1 MKVLVIETR
10 LITYDYFMGELQQWE
25 VELFY
30 DNLKYANRPEW
41 EQTRLLMY
49 ILAQTNSKKK
59 LKITDLM
66 KFPWDSE
73 GEDVETIE
81 DTKENRDKLRERA
94 KQFEKFLQNKKDS
107 E

>member
-1 MKVLVIETR
+1 ME
-10 LITYDYFMGELQQWE
+10 EWE
-25 VELFY
+25 VYNFY
-30 DNLKYANRPEW
+30 DNLKYVNRPEW

-73 GEDVETIE
+73 DVETIE
-81 DTKENRDKLRERA
+81 DTTENRNKLRERA

>member
-1 MKVLVIETR
+1 MDE
-10 LITYDYFMGELQQWE
+10 MEEWE
-25 VELFY
+25 VYNFY
-30 DNLKYANRPEW
+30 DNLKYVNRPEW

-73 GEDVETIE
+73 DVETIE
-81 DTKENRDKLRERA
+81 DTTENRNKLRERA